1 MPTLHEPRREIDEG
15 ERKYCIEKLKSEHQL
30 PSDYPRGEGGDGRPP
45 CLGPAPLMI
54 NGGYQAK
61 GTPLPPPFALATRV
75 IFLEWFSGKL
85 EIIDD
90 ICVFDWTSP
99 EWDSSI
105 FFLLLFSPLSF
116 FFYGKAWFDGRGA
129 WMDFYLPLFVCV
141 TVGAAENCV
150 VRPKHCPL
158 LIHWFYDGTR
168 WVSLRHRWRMIIG
181 IALPESTVWFPKQ
194 LAVTHTRKSSIA
206 TTHPHP
212 KQQDRR
218 KRSK

>member
-105 FFLLLFSPLSF
+105 FFLLLFPPLSF
-116 FFYGKAWFDGRGA
+116 FLRQSMIWWERSMNGF
-129 WMDFYLPLFVCV
+129 LSPSLCL
-141 TVGAAENCV
+141 C
-150 VRPKHCPL
+150 HCRCGWKL
-158 LIHWFYDGTR
+158 CCSSETL
-168 WVSLRHRWRMIIG
+168 
-181 IALPESTVWFPKQ
+181 
-194 LAVTHTRKSSIA
+194 SIA
-206 TTHPHP
+206 HPLILWRN
-212 KQQDRR
+212 KM
-218 KRSK
+218 SKPET

>member
-15 ERKYCIEKLKSEHQL
+15 ERKYYIEKLKSEHQL

-85 EIIDD
+85 EIID
-90 ICVFDWTSP
+90 VFV
-99 EWDSSI
+99 
-105 FFLLLFSPLSF
+105 FLIGPRLNGIPLSFLFSPPPSF
-116 FFYGKAWFDGRGA
+116 FFFFSTAKHDLMREQHYWIFIS
-129 WMDFYLPLFVCV
+129 PTVSLFVCV
-141 TVGAAENCV
+141 PVGEAENCV

-158 LIHWFYDGTR
+158 LIH
-168 WVSLRHRWRMIIG
+168 
-181 IALPESTVWFPKQ
+181 
-194 LAVTHTRKSSIA
+194 
-206 TTHPHP
+206 
-212 KQQDRR
+212 
-218 KRSK
+218 